1 MSNLPF
7 LVHTRCLRLAQMH
20 AILLPT
26 PSYSSAIQLTNQAT
40 NYLNRSRAS
49 LFPSGI
55 TAIEDAVQEPVREVT
70 STDLEHLQQDLRDLE
85 NAAKRAW
92 FGQVIKKPLFYDTA
106 FNYVDL
112 PMDALER
119 LAGRG
124 SRDSAAQATGSSVLE
139 KVAEPVVAAAQA
151 VTEKLGVPANA
162 VPARI
167 IRESRQREATPG
179 PADEMVEEKE
189 QPKSSGW
196 FGGLWAGKK

>member
-1 MSNLPF
+1 
-7 LVHTRCLRLAQMH
+7 MH

-26 PSYSSAIQLTNQAT
+26 PSYSSAIQLTNQAST
-40 NYLNRSRAS
+40 YLDRSRAS

-55 TAIEDAVQEPVREVT
+55 SSDEDSVQEAVREVT
-70 STDLEHLQQDLRDLE
+70 LTDLEHLQQDLRDLE
-85 NAAKRAW
+85 SAAKRAW
-92 FGQVIKKPLFYDTA
+92 FGQVVKKPLFYDTA

-124 SRDSAAQATGSSVLE
+124 SRDSAAEAVGSSVLE
-139 KVAEPVVAAAQA
+139 KVAEPVVAVAQA
-151 VTEKLGVPANA
+151 VTEKLGLPADA

-167 IRESRQREATPG
+167 ARESRQREATPG
-179 PADEMVEEKE
+179 PADETVEEKE

-196 FGGLWAGKK
+196 FGGLWGGKK